1 MLSLENS
8 VKKLHKQAEYYINQE
23 KWQEA
28 ITICQHAL
36 KIKPNLKSYKTLGLA
51 FQSQGQL
58 ETSLQCYIKAL
69 EIKPDDAEVYHNIAS
84 IYAQKKQWHDA
95 MISYQVALRLDHK
108 LEQTY
113 LDLGNILIKL
123 SRLDEAITCYH
134 QVINLNPNS
143 GIAYQKLG
151 DVYFKL
157 QQWDDA
163 IFAYRRV
170 LELHPNALWS
180 CLYLGKSY
188 IYKQQW
194 DDAIKTCYQAINI
207 NPQAAWSYK
216 NLADSFFQKNQWNDA
231 IIAYIYA
238 LKVRENPFNPSFIK
252 TIYQH
257 LGEAIRQQIKQSD
270 LESVL
275 SWYYQI
281 FQRDADQPVIN
292 YPLNITELGFLPN
305 TPEPYLRF
313 GDSLVQCQQF
323 EAAIIFYQLADKIQP
338 NTPEIIIKIKQVFNQ
353 QQNFQQVLTECYQN
367 IEQNPNSPDAYT
379 KLGNF
384 LTQQGQTKEAVHY
397 HQKALVL
404 KGWSLCQQR
413 NYQFTQDWFSNN
425 IRIWK
430 KHLTLFHNTPKLN
443 ILEIGSYQG
452 MSTCW
457 FIDHL
462 LTHPTAKI
470 TCIDPYFKSEFD
482 QNINQTGFSDKVIKM
497 IGYSQDILSSLQ
509 PNFYDIVYIDGC
521 HQAVPALQD
530 TLQSWRLTKIG
541 GIIIFDDYEVKE
553 QDNPEQ
559 QAKLGIDYF
568 LNWVYDSIEII
579 DQGYQLM
586 IRKKAPGL
594 NDEEIA
600 NYLKMISISKSVSE

>member
-1 MLSLENS
+1 MLNLETSLT
-8 VKKLHKQAEYYINQE
+8 KLHQQAEYYISQE

-36 KIKPNLKSYKTLGLA
+36 KIKQNLKSYKILGVV
-51 FQSQGQL
+51 FQIQGQL
-58 ETSLQCYIKAL
+58 ENALQCYLNAL
-69 EIKPDDAEVYHNIAS
+69 EIKPDDVETYINIAS
-84 IYAQKKQWHDA
+84 LYTQQQQYKDA
-95 MISYQVALRLDHK
+95 IISYKVALRLDQK
-108 LEQTY
+108 SEKTY

-123 SRLDEAITCYH
+123 SRLHEAITCYY
-134 QVINLNPNS
+134 QVINLNPDS

-163 IFAYRRV
+163 ILAYRRV

-194 DDAIKTCYQAINI
+194 DDAIQTCYQAIKI

-216 NLADSFFQKNQWNDA
+216 NLGDTFFHKNQYNDA
-231 IIAYIYA
+231 AIAYIYA
-238 LKVRENPFNPSFIK
+238 LNVRKNPFNSSFTK
-252 TIYQH
+252 TIYQQ
-257 LGEAIRQQIKQSD
+257 LGEVIRQQIKQSD
-270 LESVL
+270 IESIL
-275 SWYYQI
+275 SWYYYV
-281 FQRDADQPVIN
+281 FQNQLVIN
-292 YPLNITELGFLPN
+292 YPLNITELGFIPN

-313 GDSLVQCQQF
+313 GDSFVQSQQF

-338 NTPEIIIKIKQVFNQ
+338 NTPEIIIKLKQVFNQ
-353 QQNFQQVLTECYQN
+353 HQNFQQFLTECYQN
-367 IEQNPNSPDAYT
+367 LEQNPNSPDAYT
-379 KLGNF
+379 KLGNL
-384 LTQQGQTKEAVHY
+384 LTQQGQIKEAVHY

-430 KHLTLFHNTPKLN
+430 KHLSLYSNTPELS

-470 TCIDPYFKSEFD
+470 TCIDPYFKPEFD
-482 QNINQTGFSDKVIKM
+482 DNIFKTNAVHKVTKM
-497 IGYSQDILSSLQ
+497 IAYSQDILDSL
-509 PNFYDIVYIDGC
+509 PANFYDIVYIDGC
-521 HQAVPALQD
+521 HLAMTALQD
-530 TLQSWRLTKIG
+530 ALKSWRLTKVG

-559 QAKLGIDYF
+559 QAKVGIDYF
-568 LNWVYDSIEII
+568 LNGVSDAIEII

-586 IRKKAPGL
+586 IRKKATGL
-594 NDEEIA
+594 SDEEIDKA
-600 NYLKMISISKSVSE
+600 LKNISISKSI